1 MLTSMRN
8 AGLAPRS
15 RAARLLP
22 GLLASVSL
30 AALVGLVLFA
40 SARPID
46 TNDFWWHA
54 KLGWAFSTQGLRL
67 EADPLVHT
75 ARPGPP
81 PNSSWLFDVAVYQL
95 QRGIGFMGLRV
106 VHLLAV
112 AGALGLAFSA
122 LRRAAAS
129 LVPACLATGVFLI
142 LGWYRFLQ
150 LRPDLVSI
158 PATLL
163 LYHLVLAPRDPPAW
177 SRVAAAVLL
186 LVVWANLHPLYGVGL
201 CLLLAAL
208 LGCGLEA
215 LLARWPRGPA
225 TDAADP
231 ARAARTRRI
240 AVTLGLAAVA
250 TLINPE
256 GLELHLTF
264 LQASREAAIF
274 RIHDDWARFA
284 PFDLHSP
291 VNAVSALVCLLADL
305 TLGLFA
311 VAACA
316 AGLRHLRRRDA
327 ESLRRL
333 DPVALA
339 LGVAASV
346 AMFAAVRFLW
356 LSFFPL
362 LYLLRLQRRSC
373 AGRAVP
379 SRRADW
385 LLATACS
392 ALALAVPAG
401 ARTSPATLVPPVEGY
416 LVMPYHTHKFYGE
429 AIDFLFQARLKGRLF
444 NNYPMGGFIGFWL
457 GPELR
462 TFIDGRMSV
471 PDDVFDDLSSIETRR
486 GGRPGETFVE
496 TLDRRGV
503 DIFLGVGMP
512 PSYVRSGRRGPRYT
526 TAHLEGVPGWIPVFR
541 SLEPAPGGAI
551 L

>member
-1 MLTSMRN
+1 
-8 AGLAPRS
+8 
-15 RAARLLP
+15 
-22 GLLASVSL
+22 
-30 AALVGLVLFA
+30 
-40 SARPID
+40 
-46 TNDFWWHA
+46 
-54 KLGWAFSTQGLRL
+54 
-67 EADPLVHT
+67 
-75 ARPGPP
+75 
-81 PNSSWLFDVAVYQL
+81 
-95 QRGIGFMGLRV
+95 
-106 VHLLAV
+106 
-112 AGALGLAFSA
+112 
-122 LRRAAAS
+122 
-129 LVPACLATGVFLI
+129 
-142 LGWYRFLQ
+142 
-150 LRPDLVSI
+150 
-158 PATLL
+158 
-163 LYHLVLAPRDPPAW
+163 
-177 SRVAAAVLL
+177 
-186 LVVWANLHPLYGVGL
+186 VWANLHPLYGVGL

-225 TDAADP
+225 TGAADP

-264 LQASREAAIF
+264 FRASREAAIF
-274 RIHDDWARFA
+274 HIGDDWARFA

-291 VNAVSALVCLLADL
+291 VPAVSALVCLLADL

-444 NNYPMGGFIGFWL
+444 NNYPIGGFIGFWL

-541 SLEPAPGGAI
+541 SLRTGVYLRANQRNRANLRRVAQFYERQGVPFDPERGLDIAKAVRDHPEWAAKQRIVWQQFPALLRASEGPDPEARRKALDFVAITYAMLGAHDEQVRIDRELAAQNPGAKAPLRRLVYGLLRLDRPEEAQAAARALATIDPQDPVSMEYLKLVRRYLTLRAFPANRQQHPGAAVDI
-551 L
+551 MPLPTAWVP